1 MLFLGNNTSSH
12 AHYLFPL
19 TLVCFHLYLLR
30 LDDLREF
37 RSKIP
42 IPVYLDKE
50 TYQDLSR
57 VFPYLV
63 DVSKATSSGFVSS
76 LAWNII
82 DTGTPFVVFGLRFTP
97 LPVKHGPITCLGY
110 SFGDV
115 VYLSDV
121 SEIPSETGAIIRRL
135 TYEMPHHQLGT
146 LVIDAL
152 SLDVRVSSHLTLQQA
167 VEEIRNFNP
176 RKAYLIGMSHMLE
189 HSSTNFFLRKEGNGI
204 FDAECSY
211 DGLSFTFST

>member
-63 DVSKATSSGFVSS
+63 DVSKVGLRLGLVSGWFGLYLYCIQATSSGFVSS

-82 DTGTPFVVFGLRFTP
+82 DTGTPFVVFGNVKFYSSHDWNQFCCIADISSQSKSSKSSHTLPALRR
-97 LPVKHGPITCLGY
+97 K
-110 SFGDV
+110 
-115 VYLSDV
+115 
-121 SEIPSETGAIIRRL
+121 IP
-135 TYEMPHHQLGT
+135 HQLT
-146 LVIDAL
+146 LSKDY
-152 SLDVRVSSHLTLQQA
+152 VSPHFQ
-167 VEEIRNFNP
+167 
-176 RKAYLIGMSHMLE
+176 
-189 HSSTNFFLRKEGNGI
+189 
-204 FDAECSY
+204 
-211 DGLSFTFST
+211 

>member
-82 DTGTPFVVFGLRFTP
+82 DTGTPFVVFGNVKFYSSHDWNQFCCIADISSQSKSSKSSHTLPALRR
-97 LPVKHGPITCLGY
+97 K
-110 SFGDV
+110 
-115 VYLSDV
+115 
-121 SEIPSETGAIIRRL
+121 IP
-135 TYEMPHHQLGT
+135 HQLT
-146 LVIDAL
+146 LSKDY
-152 SLDVRVSSHLTLQQA
+152 VSPHFQ
-167 VEEIRNFNP
+167 
-176 RKAYLIGMSHMLE
+176 
-189 HSSTNFFLRKEGNGI
+189 
-204 FDAECSY
+204 
-211 DGLSFTFST
+211 